1 VRFLGQRY
9 PGLKLHSGRVVN
21 GSLKGFEIKS
31 DRDTLKRLGR
41 QSEIYSKVFD
51 TITLVTSECHLT
63 PALDL
68 IPAWWGIEIA
78 FMDGADEAP
87 RLETWRAE
95 LENADVQ
102 SEDLVQLLWRDE
114 VLDLLTSRSV
124 PIELKRKPRR
134 FLWQALAGSMSILE
148 LKDAVRGHLKRRSS
162 WRADLTIALLR
173 TPMGQQ
179 AFKISI
185 HEGKRQEIVDRVAQF
200 RQTAYRA
207 SRNNFKMPNHEK
219 GGQ

>member
-1 VRFLGQRY
+1 MRFLGQRY

-102 SEDLVQLLWRDE
+102 LTLPAQNVSLSELLKWRKGNANE
-114 VLDLLTSRSV
+114 
-124 PIELKRKPRR
+124 E
-134 FLWQALAGSMSILE
+134 WEAGQVY
-148 LKDAVRGHLKRRSS
+148 A
-162 WRADLTIALLR
+162 
-173 TPMGQQ
+173 
-179 AFKISI
+179 
-185 HEGKRQEIVDRVAQF
+185 
-200 RQTAYRA
+200 
-207 SRNNFKMPNHEK
+207 
-219 GGQ
+219 